1 MAEDIDGEK
10 VIKSKVSRQDMAKI
24 VGASR
29 EMVSRVMKDLQ
40 LGGYLEVRGR
50 TIVLRDTILLAE

>member
-1 MAEDIDGEK
+1 M
-10 VIKSKVSRQDMAKI
+10 

-40 LGGYLEVRGR
+40 KGGFIEMRGSN
-50 TIVLRDTILLAE
+50 IVLRDSIVLPE